1 MRTPLVFVTLA
12 LAALAACSDS
22 HNRAPGSQTHFLQSC
37 DDSCAAPYQCICGV
51 CTVQCSKDAQC
62 STHASG
68 AECTAAQP
76 SADLQCNADAPVCDV
91 MCNGDG
97 DCAALGDAFACSG
110 GRCRALP
117 MSIDT
122 GMHDSGT
129 GMGKDASTGK
139 TDSGTP
145 PDAAVVVLDGGHMQV
160 DSGPSDIDAGP
171 IIPICNGGKGYRLG
185 VFDSG
190 TGLLAPNPSGL
201 FIQIFGGPFMVI
213 GSDCQFYASANPMK
227 GIVTGTLSTGDAAQL
242 ASDVDWSMFTEFGKY
257 AKSAP
262 LCQDGGGYITGDGI
276 HSFACLCDCD
286 PAAPPSLARAKDAAA
301 RWLTQLADDGMGVNG
316 PVSAV
321 ATVFSGGTPPPGD
334 PQVWPLLTPIT
345 DIVSASEDDLGD
357 GMRFDDPGDAM
368 MLRAMRS
375 KALADFADA
384 RQIYVTDGTQE
395 YLMYLRDELDSATST
410 EIASFRMSVLSS
422 SP

>member
-1 MRTPLVFVTLA
+1 M
-12 LAALAACSDS
+12 
-22 HNRAPGSQTHFLQSC
+22 
-37 DDSCAAPYQCICGV
+37 
-51 CTVQCSKDAQC
+51 
-62 STHASG
+62 HASD

-76 SADLQCNADAPVCDV
+76 RADLQCNADATVCDV
-91 MCNGDG
+91 TCNGDD
-97 DCAALGDAFACSG
+97 DCASLGDAFACSA

-117 MSIDT
+117 MSIDM
-122 GMHDSGT
+122 GMDDSGT
-129 GMGKDASTGK
+129 GVGTGKDASTDV
-139 TDSGTP
+139 TDSGMP
-145 PDAAVVVLDGGHMQV
+145 ADAAVIVLDGGHMQV

-171 IIPICNGGKGYRLG
+171 STPICGDGGKGYRLG

-190 TGLLAPNPSGL
+190 TGLLPPNPSGH
-201 FIQIFGGPFMVI
+201 FMQIFGGPFVVI
-213 GSDCQFYASANPMK
+213 GSDCHFYASANPMN
-227 GIVTGTLSTGDAAQL
+227 GIVTGTLSADDAAQL
-242 ASDVDWSMFTEFGKY
+242 ASDVDWNMFTEFGKY
-257 AKSAP
+257 AKSDP

-276 HSFACLCDCD
+276 HSFACLCNCD

-301 RWLTQLADDGMGVNG
+301 RWLTQLAGDGMGVTG

-334 PQVWPLLTPIT
+334 PQVWPLLTPMT
-345 DIVSASEDDLGD
+345 DIVSASEDELGD

-375 KALADFADA
+375 KALADFPDA

-410 EIASFRMSVLSS
+410 GIASFRMSVLSS